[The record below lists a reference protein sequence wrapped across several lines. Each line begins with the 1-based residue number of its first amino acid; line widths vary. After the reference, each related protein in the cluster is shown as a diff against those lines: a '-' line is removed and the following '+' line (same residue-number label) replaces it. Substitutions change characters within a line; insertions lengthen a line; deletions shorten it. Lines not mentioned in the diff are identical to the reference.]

1 MKVRAHQYDT
11 VDALCWRHYG
21 RTQGVTEQ
29 VLKANPGLAE
39 YGPFLPHGLQVELP
53 DIPTTTTVQTVQLSA
68 ELRSRRKSQK
78 RSRAITWWGRMKT
91 CWYLIALMPTGAT
104 PNERRKCSGNAC
116 NAALRHSRYNWRKG
130 GQISTRKCQ

>member
-1 MKVRAHQYDT
+1 MICGVTPAGPSVGCSAAHQYDT

-53 DIPTTTTVQTVQLSA
+53 DIPTTTTVQTVQL
-68 ELRSRRKSQK
+68 
-78 RSRAITWWGRMKT
+78 WD
-91 CWYLIALMPTGAT
+91 
-104 PNERRKCSGNAC
+104 
-116 NAALRHSRYNWRKG
+116 
-130 GQISTRKCQ
+130 